1 MMEMMVI
8 MMIYNHPGDIVV
20 VLGMTHHLKIIQEER
35 KIRAQQVLPTDKNNK
50 EINLCKNKKK

>member
-1 MMEMMVI
+1 MMVI